1 MQCNRTVYE
10 PILSYAQLSKFNL
23 DRIALSDDV
32 RRKIV
37 ETKFMSAMETSQ
49 RVVETIVTKDEYIMN
64 NILTLITKVQ
74 ENVNSTKEA
83 FRSGETFSK
92 YFRVMDLFSTD
103 DTTWKKEK
111 AQIEQMTYVLTNNIY
126 SFNMEGSKLYDFYT
140 RLRGVLK
147 INKNNESK
155 VVSDLQRCAE
165 NRPRH
170 PIYGTTFNP
179 HTDFPTGLYVGAIR
193 SVDTSPPSIVKK
205 SQITE
210 DQNSLDD
217 KETQLSSPI
226 RDESEASGSI
236 RYARSTKDDTVDVT
250 SGIKGETGS
259 SSPPVKKSLPDG
271 VFRHSSGSDI
281 LSGEPDHFFSDD
293 SYLYNSRIGSVS
305 NAMQSTN
312 NYVEVSPSV
321 SSPSSSIFMRQI
333 SIFPGDDP
341 FGSGD
346 DPLGSGDG
354 PFGSGEEHPFPPHF
368 FCDYWNYVD
377 TDNYMAFTEN
387 YDVYRGGESLV
398 QQIMPEV
405 DEWKSRYRNMIKAIF
420 DGSYISVDS
429 FPEHEECIKALDA
442 FNADFNNTLRRL
454 GNNAERFFSC
464 YNYDICSTAGPNL
477 VNSIVS
483 LDVEKSKASL
493 DKCNWV
499 YETWSRETASGR
511 YSDVESALATVNQH
525 SNNIKQSFKNFVKG
539 IEALPVQLQT
549 SLAPLE
555 EMLKLYL
562 SKNLTK
568 AALASNLTSRTI
580 DNSITEILD
589 LQNNIKNVLN
599 ELVNSVDSMW
609 TTVANLY
616 ETILDRDIPLV
627 KPSGILELE
636 FPGLVTE
643 LNRTKRHLFLN
654 TLDMNDAQYVGVVIE
669 TLDLIFKNYSS
680 IFYDIHEKQVHVV
693 MDLVAQIDDLSDDLY
708 NYLTALKMDKDFI
721 M

>member
-1 MQCNRTVYE
+1 M
-10 PILSYAQLSKFNL
+10 
-23 DRIALSDDV
+23 
-32 RRKIV
+32 V
-37 ETKFMSAMETSQ
+37 ETKFKSAMETSQ

-64 NILTLITKVQ
+64 TILTLITAVQ

-92 YFRVMDLFSTD
+92 SFRVVDLFSAD

-111 AQIEQMTYVLTNNIY
+111 AQIEQMTYALTNNIY

-147 INKNNESK
+147 MKKNNESK

-170 PIYGTTFNP
+170 PMYGTTYSP
-179 HTDFPTGLYVGAIR
+179 YSDLPTGLYTGAIR
-193 SVDTSPPSIVKK
+193 SVDTSTSSVVKK
-205 SQITE
+205 SEITE

-226 RDESEASGSI
+226 RAESEEFGSI
-236 RYARSTKDDTVDVT
+236 RYTRSTEDDTTDET
-250 SGIKGETGS
+250 SGINGETGS
-259 SSPPVKKSLPDG
+259 STPPVKKSLPDS
-271 VFRHSSGSDI
+271 V
-281 LSGEPDHFFSDD
+281 SGEPDPFFSDD
-293 SYLYNSRIGSVS
+293 SYLHNNHIGSAA
-305 NAMQSTN
+305 NAMQFRD
-312 NYVEVSPSV
+312 NYLEVFPSV

-333 SIFPGDDP
+333 DMFSGDDP

-346 DPLGSGDG
+346 DPFGSGDD
-354 PFGSGEEHPFPPHF
+354 PFGSGYEHPFPPHF

-377 TDNYMAFTEN
+377 TEDYMAFTEK
-387 YDVYRGGESLV
+387 YDVYRRGESLV
-398 QQIMPEV
+398 QQIIPEV
-405 DEWKSRYRNMIKAIF
+405 EEWKYRYSNMIKAIF
-420 DGSYISVDS
+420 AASYISVHS
-429 FPEHEECIKALDA
+429 FPEHEECTKALDV

-464 YNYDICSTAGPNL
+464 YDYDRCSTAGPNL
-477 VNSIVS
+477 VNSIAS

-499 YETWSRETASGR
+499 YKKWSRETASGR
-511 YSDVESALATVNQH
+511 YSDLESALATVSQH

-539 IEALPVQLQT
+539 TEALPAQLQT

-555 EMLKLYL
+555 EMLELYL

-568 AALASNLTSRTI
+568 AALASNLTSRTV
-580 DNSITEILD
+580 DNAITEILD
-589 LQNNIKNVLN
+589 LQNNIKGVLN
-599 ELVNSVDSMW
+599 EFGNSVDSVW

-654 TLDMNDAQYVGVVIE
+654 TLNMNDDQYVDVVIE
-669 TLDLIFKNYSS
+669 TLDLIFKNYSA

-693 MDLVAQIDDLSDDLY
+693 MDLVAQIDDLNDDLY

>member
-1 MQCNRTVYE
+1 MV
-10 PILSYAQLSKFNL
+10 K
-23 DRIALSDDV
+23 
-32 RRKIV
+32 
-37 ETKFMSAMETSQ
+37 TKFMSAMETSQ

-92 YFRVMDLFSTD
+92 YFRVVDLFSTD

-111 AQIEQMTYVLTNNIY
+111 EQIQQMTYALTYNVY

-193 SVDTSPPSIVKK
+193 SVGTSPPSIVKK

-226 RDESEASGSI
+226 RDESEAFGSI
-236 RYARSTKDDTVDVT
+236 RYARSTKDDIANVT
-250 SGIKGETGS
+250 SGIKGEIGS
-259 SSPPVKKSLPDG
+259 SSPPVKRLVPD
-271 VFRHSSGSDI
+271 SI
-281 LSGEPDHFFSDD
+281 SGEPDHFFSSG
-293 SYLYNSRIGSVS
+293 SYLYNSPIGSVS
-305 NAMQSTN
+305 NAMKSTN
-312 NYVEVSPSV
+312 SYVEVFPSV
-321 SSPSSSIFMRQI
+321 SSPSSSIFMRQMG
-333 SIFPGDDP
+333 IFPGDDP

-346 DPLGSGDG
+346 DPFGSGDD
-354 PFGSGEEHPFPPHF
+354 PFGSGDEHPFPPH

-377 TDNYMAFTEN
+377 TDDYMSFTDK

-398 QQIMPEV
+398 QQIMPGAEG
-405 DEWKSRYRNMIKAIF
+405 WKSGYNNMIKAIF
-420 DGSYISVDS
+420 DGSYIDVNS
-429 FPEHEECIKALDA
+429 FPEHGECIKALDV
-442 FNADFNNTLRRL
+442 FNVDFNNTLRSL

-464 YNYDICSTAGPNL
+464 YDYDRCSTAGPNL
-477 VNSIVS
+477 LNSIVS

-539 IEALPVQLQT
+539 IEALPAQLQT
-549 SLAPLE
+549 SLSPLE

-562 SKNLTK
+562 NKNLTK
-568 AALASNLTSRTI
+568 AALASILTSRTV
-580 DNSITEILD
+580 DNAITEILD

-616 ETILDRDIPLV
+616 ETILDRDITLV

-654 TLDMNDAQYVGVVIE
+654 TLDMNDAQYVDVVIE
-669 TLDLIFKNYSS
+669 TLDVIFKNYSS